1 MAVKKEIIHWVWN
14 HGEDPISIL
23 LLGTQDVHSPL
34 SLLRGL
40 ESIVL
45 KIVMDWT
52 VLPCNCCRDGPV
64 AFCCIQQQKLLMD
77 KDKESVQNFPWRLG
91 EVPDALFVQGNVC
104 WYEEGLRAGRSCGG
118 YVAAGGS
125 GSATGPSPPHR
136 TYLAVTDTA
145 FHYGYGDKK
154 LCFDWNKS
162 ANVIITIEEEP
173 SELCVELVEDRR
185 NPYDDDLYNYSCWN
199 FTTPRFQEIFDLI
212 QAMRRTVLTSSKYK
226 ETLKLVYGD
235 DPPKGLYG

>member
-91 EVPDALFVQGNVC
+91 EVPDALFVQGNIC
-104 WYEEGLRAGRSCGG
+104 
-118 YVAAGGS
+118 
-125 GSATGPSPPHR
+125 
-136 TYLAVTDTA
+136 
-145 FHYGYGDKK
+145 
-154 LCFDWNKS
+154 
-162 ANVIITIEEEP
+162 
-173 SELCVELVEDRR
+173 
-185 NPYDDDLYNYSCWN
+185 
-199 FTTPRFQEIFDLI
+199 
-212 QAMRRTVLTSSKYK
+212 
-226 ETLKLVYGD
+226 
-235 DPPKGLYG
+235 